1 MNTIKE
7 REEEK
12 MTKKKKKVQNN
23 TNRVFIYMNTGTRTH
38 KTKKDYNRKEN
49 KKICR
54 KALTEY

>member
-1 MNTIKE
+1 
-7 REEEK
+7 
-12 MTKKKKKVQNN
+12 MTKKQKKAQNN

-54 KALTEY
+54 KALREY